1 MQAELNIHE
10 FFIGYE
16 KGCFDKQG
24 WPTMYKLKDWPQ
36 SAHFEERLP
45 RHGGEF
51 LACLPFQEYTD
62 PKTGILNLGAK
73 LPKESVKPDLGP
85 KTYIAY
91 GLREELSLGDSVTK
105 LHCDMSDAVWL
116 LFL

>member
-1 MQAELNIHE
+1 
-10 FFIGYE
+10 
-16 KGCFDKQG
+16 
-24 WPTMYKLKDWPQ
+24 MYKLKDWPQ

-51 LACLPFQEYTD
+51 LASLPFQDYTN

-73 LPKESVKPDLGP
+73 LPKEAVKPDLGP

-91 GLREELSLGDSVTK
+91 GLREELHWGIQCPNCTATCQMRYCFFFFNFTSV
-105 LHCDMSDAVWL
+105 HFC
-116 LFL
+116 